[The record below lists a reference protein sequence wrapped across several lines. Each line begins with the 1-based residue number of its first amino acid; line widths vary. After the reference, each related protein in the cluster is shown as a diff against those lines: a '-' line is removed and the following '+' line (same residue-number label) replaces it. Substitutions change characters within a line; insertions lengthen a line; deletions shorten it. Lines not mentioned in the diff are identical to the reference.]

1 MEFTTVDGETLELAD
16 TDLLSTGNLRQL
28 GFTRTAVEKFL
39 TPAESPVVEPELDV
53 NDGVEAKEDA
63 PRPGADIFR
72 PAPKFYSVADIKKA
86 MSDPVVQDY
95 LLKSKD
101 RRNVIDERKQA
112 LIKEATNAQ
121 VTVSQKP
128 LQLVMKDAVAAYNH
142 VNRGDFYM
150 GTKTPLVL
158 NSPDYEMMQRVSRI
172 TVQYIRH
179 NLTNYDSLWQRAS
192 RRPGAT
198 EVHAIVAKKTAE
210 AMSRAYPQ
218 LAPYID
224 YQVNTR
230 LKAVSEQENSVS
242 ERQTA

>member
-39 TPAESPVVEPELDV
+39 TPAESPVAEPELQDA
-53 NDGVEAKEDA
+53 VEVKQDT

-72 PAPKFYSVADIKKA
+72 AAPKFYSVADIKKA

-101 RRNVIDERKQA
+101 RRNIIDERKQA
-112 LIKEATNAQ
+112 LIREAVEAEVF
-121 VTVSQKP
+121 VTQKP
-128 LQLVMKDAVAAYNH
+128 LQLVMKDAVSDYNH

-158 NSPDYEMMQRVSRI
+158 NSPDFEMMQRVSKN

-179 NLTNYDSLWQRAS
+179 NLTNYDALWQRAA

-210 AMSRAYPQ
+210 AMSKAYPQ

-224 YQVNTR
+224 YQVKHRQDRTPNY
-230 LKAVSEQENSVS
+230 QGGSVS